1 MVRCLAMVQQCSNE
15 PSSHHP
21 IIVYVYYCVVFTISG
36 VCAIAGCD
44 LTCQNGGARN
54 ETTCTCD
61 CADGYSGDTCES
73 ECPYCL
79 GSKNVL
85 QSFSMFLT

>member
-1 MVRCLAMVQQCSNE
+1 MARCPVKVQQYSNE
-15 PSSHHP
+15 ASSHHP
-21 IIVYVYYCVVFTISG
+21 IIVYICIFFTISG

-73 ECPYCL
+73 ECPYCFGFKHML
-79 GSKNVL
+79 
-85 QSFSMFLT
+85 